1 MFSNTYGC
9 LTMISSQNAEPIGRG
24 NRIFGGPIWLLG
36 VVMIV
41 VFVIVG
47 LCWNFQ
53 APSSSSPGPLEQQ
66 AVHTGPT
73 VLLEFDTAGAK
84 DDSFCEE
91 ARKR

>member
-9 LTMISSQNAEPIGRG
+9 ITMISRQNAEPIGRSV
-24 NRIFGGPIWLLG
+24 IFAGPIWLLG
-36 VVMIV
+36 VILIV

-53 APSSSSPGPLEQQ
+53 APSITKPGALQQ
-66 AVHTGPT
+66 AVHRGPT
-73 VLLEFDTAGAK
+73 VLLEFDTSGST